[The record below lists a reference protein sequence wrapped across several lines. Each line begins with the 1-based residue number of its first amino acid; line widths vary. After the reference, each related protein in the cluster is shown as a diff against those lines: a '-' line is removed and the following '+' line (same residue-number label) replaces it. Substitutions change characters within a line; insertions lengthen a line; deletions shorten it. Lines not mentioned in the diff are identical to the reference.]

1 MREIKVRA
9 WHKKEKEWY
18 YFVVISTKEAQEQH
32 NCLNFFAFCSSPELH
47 GQLEHWGLYTGLHD
61 KNGREIYEGDIL
73 QGLYKVNYGMT
84 TQRKL
89 KCVTWK
95 TTQQGVG
102 FNVGVSKIWEII
114 GNVYEHPELLMKKPA
129 A

>member
-1 MREIKVRA
+1 MREIKFRA
-9 WHKKEKEWY
+9 WEPDGSQMVY
-18 YFVVISTKEAQEQH
+18 DISP
-32 NCLNFFAFCSSPELH
+32 CYGVH
-47 GQLEHWGLYTGLHD
+47 GWLLSGDYILAHPNTIAVMQYTGLHD